1 MILITVHDVKAGTWS
16 PPVCV
21 QSIGAACRDF
31 ERACKQPNTAMA
43 FAPQDFELFQVG
55 VWNDSPTR
63 LADLNGQPVLQP
75 LEHWSKLA
83 SGADYAKE

>member
-43 FAPQDFELFQVG
+43 FAPQDFELYQCAS
-55 VWNDSPTR
+55 WQDNLD
-63 LADLNGQPVLQP
+63 PVKHPILVPHETWQ
-75 LEHWSKLA
+75 KLA
-83 SGADYAKE
+83 SGADYAAE